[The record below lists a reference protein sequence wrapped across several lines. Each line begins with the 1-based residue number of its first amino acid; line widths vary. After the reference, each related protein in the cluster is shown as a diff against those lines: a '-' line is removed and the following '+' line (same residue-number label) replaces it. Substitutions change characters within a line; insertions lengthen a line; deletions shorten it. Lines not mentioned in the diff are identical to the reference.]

1 MPKTDFDNTLSSLDS
16 KIAENKTKNKSIEN
30 ELEKL
35 KTFDASCFTGKSRF
49 EEDGTQNYLAFQPI
63 HRYFK
68 VIAIT
73 KYVEYVSEW
82 NSKGLSGKT
91 IKSIAT
97 SDDSLN
103 PKLSYYGSKI
113 RVRFAGSCLKQP
125 KITYT
130 HGTIVNIYIVY
141 EFGASGSN
149 DSDRTW
155 KNCLYGAVTL
165 TENADIGK
173 YRYSGYGIG
182 FDRKSVFSFP
192 GGGFGQNVI
201 ILGVDMT
208 SYTHIDN
215 KKKDILILRKGPTQV
230 LEQTLTEEKNEF
242 D

>member
-82 NSKGLSGKT
+82 KSKGLSGKT

-97 SDDSLN
+97 SDNSLN

-149 DSDRTW
+149 DSDPTW
-155 KNCLYGAVTL
+155 KYCLY
-165 TENADIGK
+165 
-173 YRYSGYGIG
+173 GYGIG

-201 ILGVDMT
+201 ILGVDMS

-215 KKKDILILRKGPTQV
+215 KKKDILILRKGPTQG